1 MGSALLGR
9 SSTRSLALALLVGV
23 LLAGCSGAASSSRS
37 RPIRPASARSAP
49 TFSSSTTAT
58 TSPSTSA
65 STPPT
70 TSAASAFVSK
80 LSGVGSAGQ
89 LIVVTASGYGG
100 TTALLSAYQRSGDS
114 WQQVFGPWSANLGYN
129 GFAPP
134 GAKREGD
141 GRTPSGSF
149 GIDFFFGVDPNPGVR
164 YPYRLVT
171 GPYLVWDDDPS
182 SPLYNEW
189 VDERSQAAGASP
201 ESMDQ
206 VPAYDYGAV
215 IDYNPTR
222 VPGAGSAIFLHEST
236 GGSTAGCVSLPT
248 QQLLAVLRWL
258 DPAQSPR
265 IVMGTLATISS

>member
-1 MGSALLGR
+1 MSSALLGR
-9 SSTRSLALALLVGV
+9 SSTRSLALALLIGA

-49 TFSSSTTAT
+49 TSSSSTTAT
-58 TSPSTSA
+58 TTPSTSA
-65 STPPT
+65 STPPA
-70 TSAASAFVSK
+70 TSPASAFVSK

-89 LIVVTASGYGG
+89 LIVVTASGYGE

-141 GRTPSGSF
+141 GRTPSGTF
-149 GIDFFFGVDPNPGVR
+149 GIDFLFGVDPNPGVR
-164 YPYRLVT
+164 YSYRLVT

-236 GGSTAGCVSLPT
+236 GESTAGCVSLPT

-265 IVMGTLATISS
+265 IVMGTLSTISS